1 MNDLI
6 YKEIDNIYNEVV
18 SIRRYL
24 HENPEVGFEVPNTI
38 KYIKEKLIEFGIN
51 PMSCGTGIIAYIG
64 FGDKTILFR
73 SDIDALEMKEDTS
86 LEFKSKNNCMHA
98 CGHDLHCA
106 ILLGV
111 SKILKKY
118 EDKLTK
124 KVKLMFQP
132 AEEIL
137 SGAKEMISYG
147 VLDDVVEAYTI
158 HVLSASSYETGTI
171 ILPKIEVSAPS
182 SDFFEIILKGK
193 KTHGAMPE
201 KGCDVI
207 IPASHVVLALDSLQS
222 KEKSISEEALIT
234 ISSINAGKT
243 YNVISD
249 KVTIKGSMRT
259 FNEEIRN
266 KFKTR
271 IKEIVD
277 GINKSFRCDGKVD
290 YVSGCPTLINS
301 PELFEKVC
309 NILNKKYQKNII
321 VNNSEKSSG
330 SEDFSYIS
338 KEVPALLIAL
348 SAGSVSSGY
357 KYPLHNPKVV
367 FDEEALKH
375 GMEILLLI
383 AFNRQ
388 YDN

>member
-1 MNDLI
+1 MIDLI
-6 YKEIDNIYNEVV
+6 NKEIDYIFEEVV
-18 SIRRYL
+18 SMRRYL

-38 KYIKEKLIEFGIN
+38 KYIREKLQEFGIN
-51 PMSCGTGIIAYIG
+51 PISCGTGIIAYIG

-86 LEFKSKNNCMHA
+86 LDFKSKNNCMHA
-98 CGHDLHCA
+98 CGHDMHCA

-118 EDKLTK
+118 EDKLK
-124 KVKLMFQP
+124 IKVKLMFQP

-137 SGAKEMISYG
+137 SGAKEMISCG
-147 VLDDVVEAYTI
+147 VLEDVLEAYTI

-182 SDFFEIILKGK
+182 SDFFEITLKGR

-207 IPASHVVLALDSLQS
+207 IPSSHIILALDSLQS
-222 KEKSISEEALIT
+222 KEKAINEEALIT
-234 ISSINAGKT
+234 VSSINAGTT

-249 KVTIKGSMRT
+249 EVVIKGSMRT
-259 FNEEIRN
+259 YNENIRN
-266 KFKTR
+266 KFKER
-271 IKEIVD
+271 IKEIVE
-277 GINKSFRCDGKVD
+277 GISKSFKCDKSVD
-290 YVSGCPTLINS
+290 YVSGCPTLINN
-301 PELFEKVC
+301 PDLFKKVYLIFEKC
-309 NILNKKYQKNII
+309 YKKEII
-321 VNNSEKSSG
+321 VNCDEKSSG

-338 KEVPALLIAL
+338 KEVPSLLIAL

-357 KYPLHNPKVV
+357 KYPLHNSKVV
-367 FDEEALKH
+367 FDEKALKH